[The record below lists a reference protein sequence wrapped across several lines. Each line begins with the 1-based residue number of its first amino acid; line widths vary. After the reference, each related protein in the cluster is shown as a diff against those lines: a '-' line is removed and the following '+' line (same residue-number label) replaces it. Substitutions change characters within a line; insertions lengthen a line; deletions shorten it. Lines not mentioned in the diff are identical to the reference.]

1 MPNPIKY
8 STGSES
14 LSLKKGNFYIGT
26 GDVGKGPTS
35 ETGYWNGLNPPAS
48 GYTIYVNKESGGPAV
63 YSASNDEEL
72 ITLTKII
79 SGQNLTTKQQ
89 CLTYFVGQ
97 TDKIVT
103 NMDYPPIITDGLVM
117 SFDQTYTLGYA
128 QSGSTIYDMTSGSS
142 YSGNIYG
149 NPSWANNISAL
160 TICLLITKTGTG
172 TGYANHPVNKWNSG
186 YDVNASFV
194 LYHFE
199 NYQGNNQ
206 DGKLGWY
213 GYGTNGGWR
222 NIGTYGFT
230 TMTTGQTFWVGL
242 QYNSSQGGQAWVNG
256 NKSGNRSGIGGNLGP
271 TTSTTYSTNIFLPYQ
286 GSPIGTGYVSHILF
300 YNREL
305 SDAEMLKNYNAVSS
319 RVVI

>member
-186 YDVNASFV
+186 YNVNASFV